1 MPQRSARSPRTV
13 ALWLALWFSTVG
25 NWAMWRE
32 VGNLIAQGRF
42 GGGHPILLAA
52 ALGVVVFALNAVL
65 TLLFAWP
72 RGMKPVWI
80 ALAVVAGVA
89 QHYMLAYGTVM
100 DPGMLANVFQTDP
113 REVRDL
119 LGLPLLGQVL
129 LVAGP
134 PALWLARLPLQRFGA
149 WGQLWRTLATL
160 AAVLAA
166 AAAVALAH
174 YRELAPML
182 RNNDQL
188 RFMTNPASSVY
199 SALNAATKP
208 LRKRGPR
215 KLVAIGAGAKL
226 GPSYASAAAASR
238 PPLFVLV
245 VGETARADH
254 FGLNGYPRDTTPE
267 LAARDVDSF
276 RDVRS
281 CGTNTLASV
290 PCMFSPLGKQGYESR
305 KVDYENLLDVLQAA
319 GLGVVWIDNQAG
331 CKTVCDRVLSY
342 TTDDA
347 LGARD
352 PAAKALC
359 DGGECLDSVM
369 LLNLDRRIAALP
381 EERRRNGIVV
391 VMHQMGSHGPAYYRR
406 SAPENKRFQPECATN
421 ELSKCEHGALINV
434 YDNSIAETDRFLGRT
449 IDWLKA
455 RQDRFATGMLYLS
468 DHGESLGE
476 YGLFLHGLPYALA
489 PEVQKHVPMVLWLG
503 DGFARRQGL
512 DRGCIRAKR
521 DEALTHDNL
530 FHTVLGTLDV
540 GTPTYRPALDAFAAC
555 RGAPGLAS
563 GRAGAAQR

>member
-1 MPQRSARSPRTV
+1 V
-13 ALWLALWFSTVG
+13 ALALALWFSTVG

-32 VGNLIAQGRF
+32 ILGLIEQGRF
-42 GGGHPILLAA
+42 SSGHPGLLAA
-52 ALGVVVFALNAVL
+52 AMGILVFGLNAVL
-65 TLLFAWP
+65 LTLLAWP

-80 ALAVVAGVA
+80 ALAVIAGVA
-89 QHYMLAYGTVM
+89 QHYMLSYGTVM
-100 DPGMLANVFQTDP
+100 DPGMMANVLQTDP

-119 LGLPLLGQVL
+119 LNLSLLGQVL

-134 PALWLARLPLQRFGA
+134 PTLVLVRTPLRRFGV
-149 WGQLWRTLATL
+149 WGQLWRNAALMALVVAGVSLASL
-160 AAVLAA
+160 GV
-166 AAAVALAH
+166 
-174 YRELAPML
+174 YRELAPLL

-188 RFMTNPASSVY
+188 RFMTNPVSSVY
-199 SALNAATKP
+199 STLNVATKP

-215 KLVAIGAGAKL
+215 KLVAISAGAKL
-226 GPSYASAAAASR
+226 GPSYAAGAAPPK

-267 LAARDVDSF
+267 LAARQVTSF
-276 RDVRS
+276 RDVHS

-331 CKTVCDRVLSY
+331 CKTVCDRVLTYS
-342 TTDDA
+342 TDDA

-352 PAAKALC
+352 PAARALC
-359 DGGECLDSVM
+359 DGGECLDMVM
-369 LLNLDRRIAALP
+369 LQNLDQRIAALP
-381 EERRRNGIVV
+381 EARRRNGIVV

-406 SAPENKRFQPECATN
+406 SSPGSKRFLPECATN
-421 ELSKCEHGALINV
+421 ELAKCDHQALVNV
-434 YDNSIAETDRFLGRT
+434 YDNSIAETDRFLGHA

-503 DGFARRQGL
+503 DGFASRQGL
-512 DRGCIRAKR
+512 DRGCIQALR
-521 DEALTHDNL
+521 DAALTHDNL
-530 FHTVLGTLDV
+530 FHMVLGTLDV
-540 GTPTYRPALDAFAAC
+540 GTPAYRPALDAFAGCHGPA
-555 RGAPGLAS
+555 RLAS
-563 GRAGAAQR
+563 SGAGSAVR